1 MPRRVALF
9 NGDKNDGRGGMVC
22 VCVSRVEQQQQQQLQ
37 LQQQQQCSNKQQ
49 QHKQECP
56 EKKLLTL
63 MTSPEGPEKKNSKV
77 AMAVEFD
84 HMYIGCS
91 DSKASIGRDIEL
103 QHLKGLVL
111 LHLDLIQQQQEQL
124 AAKDKQITTLKDE
137 NENLRSKLERM
148 DRRVSLSQQRRP
160 SEASTNTE
168 HEKEPEVQ
176 VTKQD
181 ESVGTDDDFEPFL
194 TRFEPIIEKCLSTP
208 LSNKLAALS
217 IKTLPSTNIIAS
229 PTRYVTLSSKSVSP
243 SSSKALSPSS
253 ITISPNSKGGSP
265 NSKCGSPNHKVVS
278 QINKVASPDI
288 IVASPNSK
296 VGCSE
301 IKVGS
306 PPSKP
311 GSPNCKPESPITRS
325 VDSGWQINLPL
336 SPVESLD
343 VIGENLLIK
352 SPSPFKPSSP
362 SSRPGS
368 TKPVSPASK
377 TSSPPY
383 KAASPPSRIG
393 SPSSKPGSPTGTVGS
408 PPGKVRTPPGKPVSP
423 SQKLSSPFN
432 KIGSSLTI
440 TKSSGKIEIIKKV
453 SPKILSP
460 KLSPRER
467 PQRESTE
474 SIQSEPESVCEG
486 SLDVIKRETREATKI
501 PEKRDRPI
509 LKRRSESESEVPAK
523 KAKVEELSPSVGIS
537 AGPTDHNLRSR
548 DKPKEKGKETVVKHG
563 SPVPTVDRP
572 CTPTS
577 RAAALEAK
585 KLRQK
590 LLLKGQ
596 PPSGRAVRGE
606 GILNTSV
613 AYYLPYGALVKDPNP
628 EEECFQSQV
637 EIPQWGTRVLTSLY
651 VMEGT
656 ENLEDEVFLKRHAK
670 PEQDEKRRK
679 RWDLQRMR
687 EQRHYE
693 RLRERY
699 ESRQNTSEPEA
710 SGYRSLWPNPES
722 AHFLLVDDCI
732 PVCAFGQ
739 PMARIPPQEFALPWL
754 SGRGQEGIC
763 TRRRKRP

>member
-22 VCVSRVEQQQQQQLQ
+22 VCVSRVDQQQQHHK
-37 LQQQQQCSNKQQ
+37 QQQCSEIK
-49 QHKQECP
+49 QHKQQECP
-56 EKKLLTL
+56 EKLLTL
-63 MTSPEGPEKKNSKV
+63 MTSPEGPENKV

-148 DRRVSLSQQRRP
+148 DRRVSLSQQKRP

-194 TRFEPIIEKCLSTP
+194 SRLEPILEKCLSTP

-217 IKTLPSTNIIAS
+217 IKTLSPTNIIAS
-229 PTRYVTLSSKSVSP
+229 PTRFVTLSSKSVSP
-243 SSSKALSPSS
+243 SSSKALSPSN

-265 NSKCGSPNHKVVS
+265 NSKCGSPNHKVLS
-278 QINKVASPDI
+278 PINKVGSPDI
-288 IVASPNSK
+288 KVASQNSK
-296 VGCSE
+296 VGSSE

-306 PPSKP
+306 PASKP
-311 GSPNCKPESPITRS
+311 GSPNSKTESPITRS

-343 VIGENLLIK
+343 VIGENLLRK

-383 KAASPPSRIG
+383 KAGSPPSRIG
-393 SPSSKPGSPTGTVGS
+393 SPSSKPGSPTGKVGS

-453 SPKILSP
+453 SPKVPTP

-467 PQRESTE
+467 AQRESTE
-474 SIQSEPESVCEG
+474 SIQSEPESACEG
-486 SLDVIKRETREATKI
+486 SLDVTKRETREATKI
-501 PEKRDRPI
+501 PEKRERPV

-523 KAKVEELSPSVGIS
+523 KARVEELSSNVGIS

-548 DKPKEKGKETVVKHG
+548 DKPKEKGKETVVVVKHG